1 MRMWM
6 VDPRKMCDQH
16 LLGEHV
22 ELHMLVGSL
31 RKKKTLTGSLA
42 GGLIELHS
50 IRSRHAVLVVEMKS
64 RGFRHASPRPQFRAR
79 TAGKVNLRQ
88 NVQELTRRCNACRA
102 NFS

>member
-1 MRMWM
+1 MRVWM

-31 RKKKTLTGSLA
+31 RRKKTITGFLE
-42 GGLIELHS
+42 GGLVELHS
-50 IRSRHAVLVVEMKS
+50 IRSRHAELVLEMKS
-64 RGFRHASPRPQFRAR
+64 RGFRHASPLLAFRAR
-79 TAGKVNLRQ
+79 NAGNVNIKMSLKD
-88 NVQELTRRCNACRA
+88 LARRCAACRA

>member
-31 RKKKTLTGSLA
+31 RRKKTLTGFLE
-42 GGLIELHS
+42 GGLGE
-50 IRSRHAVLVVEMKS
+50 RQGTRRRHAEVVMEMES
-64 RGFRHASPRPQFRAR
+64 RGVRHASPLPVVRTR
-79 TAGKVNLRQ
+79 TAGRVDPKQNLK
-88 NVQELTRRCNACRA
+88 ELARRCEACRA

>member
-31 RKKKTLTGSLA
+31 LRKKTITGFLKA
-42 GGLIELHS
+42 GLIELHS
-50 IRSRHAVLVVEMKS
+50 IRSRHAELVVEMKI
-64 RGFRHASPRPQFRAR
+64 RGFRHASPLPAFRAR
-79 TAGKVNLRQ
+79 NAGKVDLKHNLK
-88 NVQELTRRCNACRA
+88 ELARRCNACRA

>member
-31 RKKKTLTGSLA
+31 RRKKTITGFLE

-50 IRSRHAVLVVEMKS
+50 IGSRHAELVVEMKS
-64 RGFRHASPRPQFRAR
+64 RGFRHASPLPAFRAR
-79 TAGKVNLRQ
+79 KAGKVNLKH
-88 NVQELTRRCNACRA
+88 NLKELARRCNACRA